1 MRKLFGPALA
11 VFMVLGFGI
20 SLRAEEAPAPAAAP
34 VVDATQPTPAVVEEV
49 AKPAEG
55 EKKALEAIE
64 TSGVIEVAEPGEG
77 EKHKKVTLKVG
88 ETVYRLIPSKDS
100 KDLFKKLEEMAG
112 KTVKVKGELLPANPP
127 KYPLAAIK
135 VAEFSE

>member
-1 MRKLFGPALA
+1 MRKLFGLALA

-20 SLRAEEAPAPAAAP
+20 SLRAEKAPAAAP
-34 VVDATQPTPAVVEEV
+34 VVDATQPTPAVVEEAV
-49 AKPAEG
+49 KPAEG

-88 ETVYRLIPSKDS
+88 EIVYRLIPNKESVDM
-100 KDLFKKLEEMAG
+100 FKKLEEMAG